1 MLTPIADNII
11 VKLAETSNTT
21 ESGLYIPE
29 SAVKAP
35 QTAEVVAVSE
45 SNDKTKTGDQ
55 LLIRQYAG
63 QPFEFDGE
71 NFHLIHVNDIIAVI
85 S

>member
-1 MLTPIADNII
+1 MLTPLADNII
-11 VKLAETSNTT
+11 VTIDAIETTT

-35 QTAEVVAVSE
+35 QTAKVVSVSKD
-45 SNDKTKTGDQ
+45 NDKVAPGDQ

-63 QPFEFDGE
+63 QPFEFGDE
-71 NFHLIHVNDIIAVI
+71 NLHLIHTNDIIAI
-85 S
+85 IN